1 MTIAIA
7 FCWGVFVIVAIQ
19 AAFSLIFVVWM
30 SRRARLPEQSFT
42 PKAAVILCLRG
53 ADPFLK
59 QCLRSLLDQDYPE
72 FQLQVVVDS
81 QEDPSRAVLR
91 EFESDER
98 VRVSV
103 LRDPP
108 ETCSLKCAAIV
119 QVIRELDPSFEV
131 VAFCDADTVP
141 HPTWLAELAAPL
153 HDPTVAVTTGNRWY
167 QPQDPTGASLVRYL
181 WNIPAAINMIVF
193 RIAWGGSLLIR
204 RQLIDEAGLLKKW
217 SHAFCEDTM
226 LDRVARR
233 QGYRQVFVPNVM
245 VVNRETC
252 TFSDLMNWVP
262 RQLLTAKLYHSSWPA
277 TVGYGIISSAIP
289 FLAAVVAIV
298 GWMQS
303 DWGSMRAAF
312 FAFIAFEISNVVL
325 VLLCETSFHRSGSH
339 CGAST
344 SGLSTA
350 SLVKLPFWIV
360 VSQIV
365 SPFWFCKCFFTTKV
379 TWRGIVYH
387 VRGDKIQ
394 RGPHTS
400 YSEPA
405 PETRSL

>member
-19 AAFSLIFVVWM
+19 AAFSLVFVVLM
-30 SRRARLPEQSFT
+30 SRRARLSEPSFT
-42 PKAAVILCLRG
+42 PKAAIILCLRG
-53 ADPFLK
+53 ADPFLR
-59 QCLRSLLDQDYPE
+59 QCLQHLLDQDYPK
-72 FQLQVVVDS
+72 FQLHVVVDS
-81 QEDPSRAVLR
+81 EEDPSRAILGD
-91 EFESDER
+91 FESDDR

-103 LRDPP
+103 LHDPP
-108 ETCSLKCAAIV
+108 ETCSLKCGAIV

-131 VAFCDADTVP
+131 VALCDADTVP
-141 HPTWLAELAAPL
+141 HRTWLAELAAPL
-153 HDPTVAVTTGNRWY
+153 QDPTVAVTTGNRWY

-204 RQLIDEAGLLKKW
+204 RQVIDEAGLLKKW

-226 LDRVARR
+226 LDRVLRR
-233 QGYRQVFVPNVM
+233 HGYRQVFVPNVM

-252 TFSDLMNWVP
+252 TFADLMNWVP

-298 GWMQS
+298 GWLQS
-303 DWGSMRAAF
+303 DLDSVWVAF
-312 FAFIAFEISNVVL
+312 FAFLAFEISNVVL
-325 VLLCETSFHRSGSH
+325 VLMCETSFHRSGSH
-339 CGAST
+339 GGTAT
-344 SGLSTA
+344 NGLTGA

-365 SPFWFCKCFFTTKV
+365 SPFWFCKCFLTTSVK
-379 TWRGIVYH
+379 WRGIVYH
-387 VRGDKIQ
+387 IRGNKIQ

-400 YSEPA
+400 YSEPM

>member
-7 FCWGVFVIVAIQ
+7 FSWGVFVIVAIQ
-19 AAFSLIFVVWM
+19 AAFSLMFVVWM
-30 SRRARLPEQSFT
+30 SRRARLPEPSFT
-42 PKAAVILCLRG
+42 PKAAIILCLRG
-53 ADPFLK
+53 ADPFLR
-59 QCLRSLLDQDYPE
+59 QCLQHLLDQDYPD
-72 FQLQVVVDS
+72 FQLHAVVDS
-81 QEDPSRAVLR
+81 QEDPSRAILR
-91 EFESDER
+91 DFESDDR

-103 LRDPP
+103 LHDPP
-108 ETCSLKCAAIV
+108 ETCSLKCGSIV

-131 VAFCDADTVP
+131 IALCDADTVP
-141 HPTWLAELAAPL
+141 HRTWLAELAAPL

-167 QPQDPTGASLVRYL
+167 QPQDPNGASLVRYL

-204 RQLIDEAGLLKKW
+204 RQVIDEAGLLKKW
-217 SHAFCEDTM
+217 SRAFCEDTM
-226 LDRVARR
+226 LDRVVRR
-233 QGYRQVFVPNVM
+233 HGYRQVFVPNVM

-303 DWGSMRAAF
+303 DMESVRVAF
-312 FAFIAFEISNVVL
+312 FAFLAFEISNVVL
-325 VLLCETSFHRSGSH
+325 VLMCETSFHRSG
-339 CGAST
+339 GLRETAT
-344 SGLSTA
+344 NGLSVA

-365 SPFWFCKCFFTTKV
+365 SPFWFCKCFLTTSVK
-379 TWRGIVYH
+379 WRGIVYH
-387 VRGDKIQ
+387 IRGDKIQ
-394 RGPHTS
+394 RGPHTV
-400 YSEPA
+400 YSQPT

>member
-7 FCWGVFVIVAIQ
+7 FSWGVFVIVAIQ
-19 AAFSLIFVVWM
+19 AAFSLMFVVWM
-30 SRRARLPEQSFT
+30 SRRARLPEPSFT
-42 PKAAVILCLRG
+42 PKAAIILCLRG
-53 ADPFLK
+53 ADPFLR
-59 QCLRSLLDQDYPE
+59 QCLQHLLDQDYPE
-72 FQLQVVVDS
+72 FQLHVVVDS
-81 QEDPSRAVLR
+81 QEDPSRAILR
-91 EFESDER
+91 DFESDDR

-103 LRDPP
+103 LHDPP
-108 ETCSLKCAAIV
+108 ETCSLKCGSIV

-131 VAFCDADTVP
+131 IALCDADTVP
-141 HPTWLAELAAPL
+141 HRTWLADLAAPL

-204 RQLIDEAGLLKKW
+204 RQVIDEAGLLKKW
-217 SHAFCEDTM
+217 SRAFCEDTM
-226 LDRVARR
+226 LDRVVRR
-233 QGYRQVFVPNVM
+233 HGYRQVFVPNVM

-262 RQLLTAKLYHSSWPA
+262 RQLLTARLYHSSWPA

-303 DWGSMRAAF
+303 DMESVRVAF
-312 FAFIAFEISNVVL
+312 FAFLAFEISNVVL
-325 VLLCETSFHRSGSH
+325 VLMCETSFHRSG
-339 CGAST
+339 GLRENAT
-344 SGLSTA
+344 NGLSVA

-365 SPFWFCKCFFTTKV
+365 SPFWFCKCFLTKSV
-379 TWRGIVYH
+379 KWRGIVYH
-387 VRGDKIQ
+387 IRGDKIQ
-394 RGPHTS
+394 RGPHTV
-400 YSEPA
+400 YSQPT

>member
-7 FCWGVFVIVAIQ
+7 FSWGVFVIVAIQ
-19 AAFSLIFVVWM
+19 AAFSLMFVVWM
-30 SRRARLPEQSFT
+30 SRRARLSEPSFT
-42 PKAAVILCLRG
+42 PKAAIILCLRG
-53 ADPFLK
+53 ADPFLR
-59 QCLRSLLDQDYPE
+59 QCLQHLLNQDYPE
-72 FQLQVVVDS
+72 FQLHVVVDS
-81 QEDPSRAVLR
+81 QEDPSRAILR
-91 EFESDER
+91 DFESDDR

-103 LRDPP
+103 LHDPP
-108 ETCSLKCAAIV
+108 ETCSLKCGSIV

-131 VAFCDADTVP
+131 IALCDADTVP
-141 HPTWLAELAAPL
+141 HQTWLAELAAPL

-204 RQLIDEAGLLKKW
+204 RQVIDEAGLLKKW
-217 SHAFCEDTM
+217 SRAFCEDTM
-226 LDRVARR
+226 LDRVVRR
-233 QGYRQVFVPNVM
+233 HGYRQVFVPNVM

-303 DWGSMRAAF
+303 DMESVRVAF
-312 FAFIAFEISNVVL
+312 FAFLAFEISNVVL
-325 VLLCETSFHRSGSH
+325 VLMCEISFHRSG
-339 CGAST
+339 
-344 SGLSTA
+344 GLSETATNGLSVA

-365 SPFWFCKCFFTTKV
+365 SPFWFCKCFLTTSVK
-379 TWRGIVYH
+379 WRGIVYH
-387 VRGDKIQ
+387 IRGDKIQ
-394 RGPHTS
+394 RGPHTV
-400 YSEPA
+400 YSQPT